1 MADKTDDL
9 IISISTDMATVRR
22 SLKKLE
28 ADISTSTSGVVK
40 KFEAM
45 GKGIDNSITTAMQS
59 RINDM
64 VGIGTK
70 ASKEWTGALAQQGAE
85 LEKLRMRYNPIF
97 AAVKQYQASV
107 VGIQQAHRLGAIS
120 AEEMTSAI
128 QRERKA
134 TLDSIAVIKQRNS
147 AVSNMRSGPGSFQT
161 ANIAAQF
168 QDIAVTSAMGMSP
181 IQIALQQGTQL
192 SAVFNEMG
200 KGRDVIKGIGAA
212 FASIVS
218 PVSLVTIGVIAASAA
233 LVQYISSA
241 NSVKSIDEIL
251 EENRKKIDDVTAGY
265 KEAKAAYEAYVQGRN
280 VQASGDTR
288 ADLDTQIK
296 SLTKDYEAAQQRI
309 ASYQETLKGFADRSL
324 SVEIIGQSKAL
335 AELAKSAGTANTDM
349 GRMSSSLKKMTAEGF
364 AHDNLTA
371 WAAELQKAID
381 GAVKIK
387 SEIGGLQVAK
397 SQITDVTEAT
407 ARLDAAINSIS
418 SEKARQEVTALIE
431 KAKSGEQSTKDLMTA
446 FNKLSGQY
454 PDLSAARDELTSLI
468 SKFAEAQI
476 AAAGFANTTAK
487 GDLGRKLPKP
497 LSSGDFDRRTN
508 GEDSL
513 KKRLEDQAKALAP
526 KKERKSSAERQAERD
541 ANAYRD
547 LVKSAQDRIDQL
559 KLEELLV
566 GKTGVAA
573 EAMRMKL
580 ELLQKAQDKGRTV
593 TEAQR
598 AEIDKLATAYGNAA
612 QKVSAMQMAEELQFE
627 RAQMFRSPTEQRVA
641 SQLRNAGIN
650 PDSEYGQAIGN
661 QIRLNEQL
669 AIGRDRALDFAQGLT
684 NDIMNSADAMDILRN
699 SASRLAQMLIEMGT
713 NSAINGLF
721 ANLGGGLFGGGFTP
735 NTTMGNFLKGI
746 PGFAGGTNSAPGG
759 MAWVGENGPELVN
772 LPRGA
777 QVIPNDILGSIAR
790 GGISAPRVPS
800 IPAAANPNGASGVH
814 VTLGWSKDADGN
826 IAPIIRDVSQQTF
839 KQGITAY
846 DRGGAVRTAQN
857 LRQVNSRGLVK

>member
-28 ADISTSTSGVVK
+28 ADISTSTKGVVK
-40 KFEAM
+40 QFETM
-45 GKGIDNSITTAMQS
+45 GKGIDNSITSAMQS
-59 RINDM
+59 RINEM

-70 ASKEWTGALAQQGAE
+70 ASKQWTGALAQQGVE
-85 LEKLRMRYNPIF
+85 LEKLRMRYNPVF
-97 AAVKQYQASV
+97 AAVRQYQESV

-134 TLDSIAVIKQRNS
+134 TLDSIAAIKQRNA
-147 AVSNMRSGPGSFQT
+147 AVKSGPGSFQT

-212 FASIVS
+212 FASIIS
-218 PVSLVTIGVIAASAA
+218 PVSLVTIGVIAAGAA
-233 LVQYISSA
+233 LFQYITTA
-241 NSVKSIDEIL
+241 EKAKSVDEIL
-251 EENRKKIDDVTAGY
+251 
-265 KEAKAAYEAYVQGRN
+265 KEHEA
-280 VQASGDTR
+280 
-288 ADLDTQIK
+288 I
-296 SLTKDYEAAQQRI
+296 I
-309 ASYQETLKGFADRSL
+309 RSL
-324 SVEIIGQSKAL
+324 GPAYDSVSKKQQQFITQSKAL
-335 AELAKSAGTANTDM
+335 TDLRLKAIVDEAQTTSLKEAEKSIGNLAKS
-349 GRMSSSLKKMTAEGF
+349 EGLALLGSKF
-364 AHDNLTA
+364 E
-371 WAAELQKAID
+371 AA
-381 GAVKIK
+381 
-387 SEIGGLQVAK
+387 
-397 SQITDVTEAT
+397 
-407 ARLDAAINSIS
+407 RAAIAKFQASV
-418 SEKARQEVTALIE
+418 KAGKPEVTAFQEEITRLQEAGEISQKIAISLLNATDE
-431 KAKSGEQSTKDLMTA
+431 AQKAEDTFA
-446 FNKLSGQY
+446 KLTSKTDEAGYAAQKFA
-454 PDLSAARDELTSLI
+454 DGLSKISSSKARDELQQLFDKTVQGDGRFRDLI
-468 SKFAEAQI
+468 DAINRLAMTVPDLSEHRNELINLAEAALTAR
-476 AAAGFANTTAK
+476 AAVDGFAKTTPK
-487 GDLGRKLPKP
+487 GNREPGLSDAAFNRRYGANDDIVNKLE
-497 LSSGDFDRRTN
+497 S
-508 GEDSL
+508 
-513 KKRLEDQAKALAP
+513 Q
-526 KKERKSSAERQAERD
+526 KKELEKKPKKSSAERQAERD

-559 KLEELLV
+559 NLEEQLV

-573 EAMRMKL
+573 ETMRMKL
-580 ELLQKAQDKGRTV
+580 ELLQRAQDKGRSV
-593 TEAQR
+593 SEAQR
-598 AEIDKLATAYGNAA
+598 AEIDKLATAYGSAA

-641 SQLRNAGIN
+641 SQLRNAGIS

-669 AIGRDRALDFAQGLT
+669 AIGRDRALDFAQGLA
-684 NDIMNSADAMDILRN
+684 NDILNSADAMDILRN
-699 SASRLAQMLIEMGT
+699 SVSRLAQMLIEMGS

-746 PGFAGGTNSAPGG
+746 PGFATGTNAAPGG
-759 MAWVGENGPELVN
+759 LALVGERGPELLN
-772 LPRGA
+772 IPRGA

-790 GGISAPRVPS
+790 GGVSAPRVPS
-800 IPAAANPNGASGVH
+800 IPSAANSNGSTGVH

-839 KQGITAY
+839 KQGINAY
-846 DRGGAVRTAQN
+846 DRGGAVRTARD
-857 LRQVNSRGLVK
+857 LRQVNQRGLVK

>member
-28 ADISTSTSGVVK
+28 ADVAASSSGVVK

-59 RINDM
+59 RINEM

-70 ASKEWTGALAQQGAE
+70 ASKQWTGVLAQQGAE
-85 LEKLRMRYNPIF
+85 LEKLRMRYNPVF
-97 AAVKQYQASV
+97 AAVRQYQESV
-107 VGIQQAHRLGAIS
+107 VGIQQAHRIGAIS

-134 TLDSIAVIKQRNS
+134 TLDSIAAIKQRNS
-147 AVSNMRSGPGSFQT
+147 AVASMRQSSGPGSFQT

-212 FASIVS
+212 FASIIS
-218 PVSLVTIGVIAASAA
+218 PVSLVTIGVIAAGAA
-233 LVQYISSA
+233 LAQYVISGSKTKDLTA
-241 NSVKSIDEIL
+241 VFQEHAESIATVKAAYGDFGTFIQSF
-251 EENRKKIDDVTAGY
+251 KIDDAAAQIRSLKDQLTEFYSVTGDEAQRVASYGPALLTGLAPLF
-265 KEAKAAYEAYVQGRN
+265 KEAPAAAKTMQSAFADLNASIRQGRPDLLSFRETMSQIANDQSVPQAIREEAKAISQLDEASLKAARAIPGVN
-280 VQASGDTR
+280 AALSLLGD
-288 ADLDTQIK
+288 
-296 SLTKDYEAAQQRI
+296 I
-309 ASYQETLKGFADRSL
+309 ASEQVGKINA
-324 SVEIIGQSKAL
+324 VKKAL
-335 AELAKSAGTANTDM
+335 EELAGIAVPALSDSERAYKAYSDAIKNDGSIEN
-349 GRMSSSLKKMTAEGF
+349 RIK
-364 AHDNLTA
+364 
-371 WAAELQKAID
+371 AADALQKALGRI
-381 GAVKIK
+381 
-387 SEIGGLQVAK
+387 Q
-397 SQITDVTEAT
+397 
-407 ARLDAAINSIS
+407 
-418 SEKARQEVTALIE
+418 
-431 KAKSGEQSTKDLMTA
+431 
-446 FNKLSGQY
+446 
-454 PDLSAARDELTSLI
+454 AARMPVPGEKPNRESIAPEKTRTS
-468 SKFAEAQI
+468 
-476 AAAGFANTTAK
+476 
-487 GDLGRKLPKP
+487 R
-497 LSSGDFDRRTN
+497 
-508 GEDSL
+508 
-513 KKRLEDQAKALAP
+513 
-526 KKERKSSAERQAERD
+526 AERQAERD

-559 KLEELLV
+559 KLEEQLV

-580 ELLQKAQDKGRTV
+580 ELLQRAQDKGRTV
-593 TEAQR
+593 SEAQR

-627 RAQMFRSPTEQRVA
+627 RAQLFRNPTEQRVA

-669 AIGRDRALDFAQGLT
+669 AIGRDRALDFAQGLA
-684 NDIMNSADAMDILRN
+684 NDILNSADAVDILRN
-699 SASRLAQMLIEMGT
+699 SVSRLAQMLVEMGT
-713 NSAINGLF
+713 NSVINGLF
-721 ANLGGGLFGGGFTP
+721 ANLGGGLFGGGFKA
-735 NTTMGNFLKGI
+735 NTTLGNFLKGI
-746 PGFAGGTNSAPGG
+746 PGFATGTNSAPGG
-759 MAWVGENGPELVN
+759 LALVGERGPELLN
-772 LPRGA
+772 IPRGA

-790 GGISAPRVPS
+790 GGVSAPRVPS
-800 IPAAANPNGASGVH
+800 IPSAANSNGSTGVH

-839 KQGITAY
+839 KQGINAY
-846 DRGGAVRTAQN
+846 DRGGPVRTARD
-857 LRQVNSRGLVK
+857 LRQVNQRGLVK

>member
-107 VGIQQAHRLGAIS
+107 VGIQQAHRVGALS
-120 AEEMTSAI
+120 AEEMTTAI

-134 TLDSIAVIKQRNS
+134 TLDSIAAIKQRNA
-147 AVSNMRSGPGSFQT
+147 AVKSGPGNYQT

-200 KGRDVIKGIGAA
+200 KGQDVIKGIGAA
-212 FASIVS
+212 FASIIS
-218 PVSLVTIGVIAASAA
+218 PVSLVTIGVIAAGAA
-233 LVQYISSA
+233 LLQYITSA
-241 NSVKSIDEIL
+241 EKAKTVDEIL
-251 EENRKKIDDVTAGY
+251 
-265 KEAKAAYEAYVQGRN
+265 KEHAAIIQSLGPAYEN
-280 VQASGDTR
+280 VA
-288 ADLDTQIK
+288 K
-296 SLTKDYEAAQQRI
+296 KQQQFI
-309 ASYQETLKGFADRSL
+309 T
-324 SVEIIGQSKAL
+324 QSKAL
-335 AELAKSAGTANTDM
+335 TDLRLKAIVDEAQTTALKNAQEAIGNLAKSEGLALLGSKFEAARSAIAKFQASVLEGKPQVTAFQEEISRLQQAGEISEKVAVSLLKATKEAQDAENAFAGLTSKSDEA
-349 GRMSSSLKKMTAEGF
+349 GFAAQKFADGLSKISSSKAR
-364 AHDNLTA
+364 D
-371 WAAELQKAID
+371 ELQQLFDKTVQGDGRFRDLID
-381 GAVKIK
+381 
-387 SEIGGLQVAK
+387 
-397 SQITDVTEAT
+397 
-407 ARLDAAINSIS
+407 AIN
-418 SEKARQEVTALIE
+418 R
-431 KAKSGEQSTKDLMTA
+431 
-446 FNKLSGQY
+446 LSLTV
-454 PDLSAARDELTSLI
+454 PDLSAHRKELLDL
-468 SKFAEAQI
+468 AEA
-476 AAAGFANTTAK
+476 ALTARGAVDGFAKTTPK
-487 GDLGRKLPKP
+487 GDRNQGLNGLEFNARFGANKDIVSQLNSQRKEL
-497 LSSGDFDRRTN
+497 
-508 GEDSL
+508 E
-513 KKRLEDQAKALAP
+513 KKP
-526 KKERKSSAERQAERD
+526 KKTDAERQAERD

-547 LVKSAQDRIDQL
+547 LVKTAQDRIDQL
-559 KLEELLV
+559 KLEEQLV

-573 EAMRMKL
+573 ETMRMKL

-593 TEAQR
+593 SEAQR
-598 AEIDKLATAYGNAA
+598 AEIDKLATSYGNAA
-612 QKVSAMQMAEELQFE
+612 QKVAAMQMAEELQFE
-627 RAQMFRSPTEQRVA
+627 RSQMFRNPTEQRVA
-641 SQLRNAGIN
+641 SQLRNAGIDAN
-650 PDSEYGQAIGN
+650 SEYGQFLAN
-661 QIRLNEQL
+661 QIRVNEEL
-669 AIGRDRALDFAQGLT
+669 ARGKELALDFAQGLA
-684 NDIMNSADAMDILRN
+684 NDILDGADAVDILRN
-699 SASRLAQMLIEMGT
+699 SVSRLAQMLIEMGT
-713 NSAINGLF
+713 NNVINGLF
-721 ANLGGGLFGGGFTP
+721 SNFASGFGGGFSA
-735 NTTMGNFLKGI
+735 NTTLGNFLKGI
-746 PGFAGGTNSAPGG
+746 PGFATGTNSAPGG

-800 IPAAANPNGASGVH
+800 IPAAANSNGASGVH

-857 LRQVNSRGLVK
+857 LRQVNARGLVK

>member
-28 ADISTSTSGVVK
+28 ADISNSTSGVVK

-85 LEKLRMRYNPIF
+85 LEKLRLRYNPIF

-107 VGIQQAHRLGAIS
+107 VGIQQAHRVGAIS
-120 AEEMTSAI
+120 SEEMTSAI

-134 TLDSIAVIKQRNS
+134 TLDSIAAIKQRNS
-147 AVSNMRSGPGSFQT
+147 AVSSMKPAAAAGSRGFQT

-200 KGRDVIKGIGAA
+200 KGKAVLQGIGAA
-212 FASIVS
+212 FASLVS

-233 LVQYISSA
+233 LFQYITSGKKTADLTEVFKKHAESIALVKEQYGDLGASLLTIRTDDASSQIMALKDQLSSFYAVVGEAASNKASFGAALLTELAPSFREAPEAAKKMRDAFADLNASIRQGKPDILSFREAMSGIA
-241 NSVKSIDEIL
+241 NDTTAPKNIQEAAKFMGDMDAEAVKAARSIPSVGAALSLLGGIAADQIGKINAVKNALKELSEIAPPDFSDSERAYQAYSNSIKNDGSI
-251 EENRKKIDDVTAGY
+251 ENR
-265 KEAKAAYEAYVQGRN
+265 
-280 VQASGDTR
+280 
-288 ADLDTQIK
+288 IK
-296 SLTKDYEAAQQRI
+296 S
-309 ASYQETLKGFADRSL
+309 AD
-324 SVEIIGQSKAL
+324 
-335 AELAKSAGTANTDM
+335 
-349 GRMSSSLKKMTAEGF
+349 
-364 AHDNLTA
+364 
-371 WAAELQKAID
+371 ELQKA
-381 GAVKIK
+381 
-387 SEIGGLQVAK
+387 
-397 SQITDVTEAT
+397 
-407 ARLDAAINSIS
+407 
-418 SEKARQEVTALIE
+418 
-431 KAKSGEQSTKDLMTA
+431 
-446 FNKLSGQY
+446 
-454 PDLSAARDELTSLI
+454 
-468 SKFAEAQI
+468 
-476 AAAGFANTTAK
+476 
-487 GDLGRKLPKP
+487 LGRIRASQMPVPGEKP
-497 LSSGDFDRRTN
+497 NIESF
-508 GEDSL
+508 
-513 KKRLEDQAKALAP
+513 AP
-526 KKERKSSAERQAERD
+526 EKTRKSSDERKAERQAERD

-547 LVKSAQDRIDQL
+547 LVKSANDRIEQL
-559 KLEELLV
+559 KLEERLV

-573 EAMRMKL
+573 ETMRMKL

-593 TEAQR
+593 SEAQR
-598 AEIDKLATAYGNAA
+598 AEIDKLATSYGNAA
-612 QKVSAMQMAEELQFE
+612 QKVSAMQMVEELQFE

-641 SQLRNAGIN
+641 SQLRNAGIS

-669 AIGRDRALDFAQGLT
+669 AIGRERALDFAQGLA
-684 NDIMNSADAMDILRN
+684 NDIMNSADAVDILRN
-699 SASRLAQMLIEMGT
+699 SVSRLAQMLIEMGT
-713 NSAINGLF
+713 NSAINGFF
-721 ANLGGGLFGGGFTP
+721 ANFGGGLGGGFSA
-735 NTTMGNFLKGI
+735 NTTLGNFLKGI
-746 PGFAGGTNSAPGG
+746 PGFATGTNSAPGG

-800 IPAAANPNGASGVH
+800 IPAAANSNGASGVH

-846 DRGGAVRTAQN
+846 DRAGAVRTAQN
-857 LRQVNSRGLVK
+857 LRQVNARGLVK